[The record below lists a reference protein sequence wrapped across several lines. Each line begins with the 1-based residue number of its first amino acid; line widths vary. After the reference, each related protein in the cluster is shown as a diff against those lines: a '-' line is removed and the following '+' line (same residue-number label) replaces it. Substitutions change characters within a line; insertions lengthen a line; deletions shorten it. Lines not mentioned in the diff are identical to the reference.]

1 MRRPPPQAQPR
12 TPAPTGA
19 PDAPAPLRGSEVAGL
34 AESLYL
40 RLFVLALG
48 SLPLICGLA
57 VVAALVRTH
66 NADLLRTTALAAALA
81 ALAALALRAPVRAYR
96 ALRRRPLFSLG
107 APLVALTALTLDG
120 VTYSPLS
127 YPAAV
132 SIAIPAFVCGRR
144 WALAAATIIS
154 VGALTAATV
163 RYGFGV
169 IDAVGQ
175 GTAGYFVWAL
185 VLAGLAERFAH
196 LAMQLAP
203 VAPPPTDRPPPILV
217 STPNRDSS
225 SAAPEPSRV
234 RAPTAGTAVR
244 HPLALRASPR
254 DSYRCLPCSPT
265 GCEPRTSPAASGS
278 PPPPSTGTSSEPSS
292 ERGSDRSASSWP
304 WSYAPRSCTGRP
316 LAENLQPGQAARC
329 CIPASHRGAGFLPQR
344 ASRA

>member
-234 RAPTAGTAVR
+234 RAPTAGTAAATPTATACLTARQLQV
-244 HPLALRASPR
+244 LALLADGLRAEDIAGR
-254 DSYRCLPCSPT
+254 LGITTTTVYRHIERAKQRT
-265 GCEPRTSPAASGS
+265 GLRSLSELVAVVVRAEMLRQAPA
-278 PPPPSTGTSSEPSS
+278 
-292 ERGSDRSASSWP
+292 D
-304 WSYAPRSCTGRP
+304 
-316 LAENLQPGQAARC
+316 
-329 CIPASHRGAGFLPQR
+329 
-344 ASRA
+344 